1 MNSAS
6 IGESD
11 LGESRIPKE
20 QHEAEGEMEGVI
32 IKGKQLSQRSPMV
45 INS

>member
-1 MNSAS
+1 M
-6 IGESD
+6 GESN

-20 QHEAEGEMEGVI
+20 QHEAGGEMEGVI
-32 IKGKQLSQRSPMV
+32 TKGKQLPQRSPMV